1 MLRSF
6 LVPFLTDP
14 LEASFFV
21 RALLGGSLAAVL
33 CACVG
38 TWVVLRGMAFLGEA
52 LAHGILPGVA
62 VSVLLGFPPVAGAAV
77 SAAVMAVGVRT
88 LTKRTRLSNDTAIG
102 ILFVGMLALGIAI
115 VSKSGSFA
123 VDVTAML
130 FGDVLAIG
138 PAALWLIGTALALA
152 VAGLA
157 VYHRGFTALAFD
169 ERKAF
174 TLGLRPERASLA
186 LIALVALAVIASYQA
201 IGTLLVTA
209 LLLAPPAAASL
220 TRKSVV
226 GIMALGST
234 IGIAAVVVGLYAS
247 WHLSIAA
254 GPVIALAAV
263 LSVAVASALRP
274 VRRRRVSARP
284 PAQSPSQSLA
294 QSPAPAP
301 APAESAP
308 SCPTHA

>member
-6 LVPFLTDP
+6 LVSFFTDP
-14 LEASFFV
+14 LEASFFA

-52 LAHGILPGVA
+52 LSHGILPGVA

-115 VSKSGSFA
+115 VSKSGYFA

-138 PAALWLIGTALALA
+138 PAELYLMGAALGLA

-157 VYHRGFTALAFD
+157 MFHRAFTALAFD
-169 ERKAF
+169 ERKAL
-174 TLGLRPERASLA
+174 TLGLRPDRASLA

-220 TRKSVV
+220 SRKSVV
-226 GIMALGST
+226 GIMALGSV
-234 IGIAAVVVGLYAS
+234 IGIVAVAVGLYAS

-254 GPVIALAAV
+254 GPAVALAAV

-274 VRRRRVSARP
+274 AGRRRI
-284 PAQSPSQSLA
+284 PSQT
-294 QSPAPAP
+294 SPKST

-308 SCPTHA
+308 SCPAHA

>member
-6 LVPFLTDP
+6 PVPFLTDP
-14 LEASFFV
+14 LEASFFA

-62 VSVLLGFPPVAGAAV
+62 VSVLLGLPPVAGASV

-115 VSKSGSFA
+115 VSRSGSFA

-138 PAALWLIGTALALA
+138 PGELWLIGAALAIA
-152 VAGLA
+152 AAGLA
-157 VYHRGFTALAFD
+157 LCHRPFTALAFD

-186 LIALVALAVIASYQA
+186 LIALVAVAVIASYQT

-220 TRKSVV
+220 SRKSVV
-226 GIMALGST
+226 GIMALGSA
-234 IGIAAVVVGLYAS
+234 IGVASVVVGLYAS
-247 WHLSIAA
+247 WHLAIAA
-254 GPVIALAAV
+254 GPAIALAAV
-263 LSVAVASALRP
+263 ISVGVASVLHAPQSSRPLLRTT
-274 VRRRRVSARP
+274 
-284 PAQSPSQSLA
+284 
-294 QSPAPAP
+294 
-301 APAESAP
+301 AP
-308 SCPTHA
+308 SESDQSCPAHA

>member
-14 LEASFFV
+14 LEASFFA

-62 VSVLLGFPPVAGAAV
+62 ISVLLGLPPVAGASV

-88 LTKRTRLSNDTAIG
+88 LTKRTRLSTDTAIG

-115 VSKSGSFA
+115 VSRSGSFA

-138 PAALWLIGTALALA
+138 PGELWLIGAALALA
-152 VAGLA
+152 AAGLTLC
-157 VYHRGFTALAFD
+157 HRPFTALAFD

-186 LIALVALAVIASYQA
+186 LIALVAVAVIASYQT

-220 TRKSVV
+220 SRKSVV
-226 GIMALGST
+226 GIMALGSA
-234 IGIAAVVVGLYAS
+234 IGIVSVVVGLYAS
-247 WHLSIAA
+247 WHLAIAA
-254 GPVIALAAV
+254 GP
-263 LSVAVASALRP
+263 AVALTAVISVGVASVLRAP
-274 VRRRRVSARP
+274 RSSRP
-284 PAQSPSQSLA
+284 LSRTT
-294 QSPAPAP
+294 
-301 APAESAP
+301 APAESDQ
-308 SCPTHA
+308 SCPAHA

>member
-14 LEASFFV
+14 LEASFFA

-115 VSKSGSFA
+115 VSRSGSFA

-138 PAALWLIGTALALA
+138 PTQLWLIGSALGIGI
-152 VAGLA
+152 VGLA
-157 VYHRGFTALAFD
+157 TYHRAFTALAFD

-226 GIMALGST
+226 GIMALGSA
-234 IGIAAVVVGLYAS
+234 IGVAAVTVGLYTS
-247 WHLSIAA
+247 WHLAIAA
-254 GPVIALAAV
+254 GPAIALAAV
-263 LSVAVASALRP
+263 LSVAIAACFRAAPRP
-274 VRRRRVSARP
+274 ARARP
-284 PAQSPSQSLA
+284 PAAHPASPSA
-294 QSPAPAP
+294 V
-301 APAESAP
+301 PAESDP
-308 SCPTHA
+308 SCPAHA

>member
-14 LEASFFV
+14 LEASFFA
-21 RALLGGSLAAVL
+21 RALIGGSLAAVL

-62 VSVLLGFPPVAGAAV
+62 LSVLLGFPPVAGAAA

-115 VSKSGSFA
+115 VSRSGSFA

-138 PAALWLIGTALALA
+138 PAELLLIGAALVLA
-152 VAGLA
+152 IAGLA
-157 VYHRGFTALAFD
+157 FFHRGFTALAFD
-169 ERKAF
+169 ERKAH

-186 LIALVALAVIASYQA
+186 LIGLVALAVIASYQA
-201 IGTLLVTA
+201 VGTLLVTA

-226 GIMALGST
+226 GIMAFGSA
-234 IGIAAVVVGLYAS
+234 IGVAAVVVGLYAS

-254 GPVIALAAV
+254 GPAIALAAV
-263 LSVAVASALRP
+263 LSVAVAALVHPARLRGARARTSSA
-274 VRRRRVSARP
+274 ST
-284 PAQSPSQSLA
+284 
-294 QSPAPAP
+294 
-301 APAESAP
+301 APAESVT
-308 SCPTHA
+308 SCPAHA

>member
-6 LVPFLTDP
+6 LVSFFTDP
-14 LEASFFV
+14 LEASFFA
-21 RALLGGSLAAVL
+21 RALLGGCLAATL

-88 LTKRTRLSNDTAIG
+88 LTKRTHLSNDTAIG

-138 PAALWLIGTALALA
+138 PAELCLIGAALALA
-152 VAGLA
+152 IAGLA
-157 VYHRGFTALAFD
+157 IFQRSFTALAFD

-174 TLGLRPERASLA
+174 TLGLRPGRASFA

-220 TRKSVV
+220 SRKSVV
-226 GIMALGST
+226 GIMALGSA
-234 IGIAAVVVGLYAS
+234 IGSTCVAVGLYAS

-254 GPVIALAAV
+254 GPAVALAAV
-263 LSVAVASALRP
+263 LSVAVASVLRP
-274 VRRRRVSARP
+274 AGRRRATSHTSPQSA
-284 PAQSPSQSLA
+284 
-294 QSPAPAP
+294 
-301 APAESAP
+301 APAESDP
-308 SCPTHA
+308 SCPAHA

>member
-1 MLRSF
+1 M
-6 LVPFLTDP
+6 PFFTDP
-14 LEASFFV
+14 LEASFFA
-21 RALLGGSLAAVL
+21 RALVGGSLAAVL

-77 SAAVMAVGVRT
+77 SAGVMAIGVRT

-138 PAALWLIGTALALA
+138 PAELWLIGAALALALA
-152 VAGLA
+152 VLA
-157 VYHRGFTALAFD
+157 LFHRSFTALAFD
-169 ERKAF
+169 ERKAL
-174 TLGLRPERASLA
+174 TLGLYPERAGLA

-220 TRKSVV
+220 SRKSVV
-226 GIMALGST
+226 GIMTLGSA
-234 IGIAAVVVGLYAS
+234 IGIAAVVAGLYAS
-247 WHLSIAA
+247 WHLAIAA
-254 GPVIALAAV
+254 GPAIALAAV
-263 LSVAVASALRP
+263 LAVALAAALRP
-274 VRRRRVSARP
+274 RRRSASSEQPSP
-284 PAQSPSQSLA
+284 PSA
-294 QSPAPAP
+294 
-301 APAESAP
+301 APAESDQ
-308 SCPTHA
+308 SCPAHA

>member
-14 LEASFFV
+14 LEASFFA
-21 RALLGGSLAAVL
+21 RALIGGSLAAVL

-62 VSVLLGFPPVAGAAV
+62 LSVLLGFPPVAGAAA

-115 VSKSGSFA
+115 VSRSGSFA

-138 PAALWLIGTALALA
+138 PAELLLIGAALVLA

-157 VYHRGFTALAFD
+157 FFHRGFTALAFD
-169 ERKAF
+169 ERKAH

-186 LIALVALAVIASYQA
+186 LIGLVALAVIASYQA
-201 IGTLLVTA
+201 VGTLLVTA

-226 GIMALGST
+226 GIMAFGSA
-234 IGIAAVVVGLYAS
+234 IGVAAVVVGLYAS

-254 GPVIALAAV
+254 GPAIALAAV
-263 LSVAVASALRP
+263 LSVAVAALVRP
-274 VRRRRVSARP
+274 ARLRG
-284 PAQSPSQSLA
+284 ARARTSSEST
-294 QSPAPAP
+294 
-301 APAESAP
+301 APAESVT
-308 SCPTHA
+308 SCPAHA